1 MLFMSISSDSLV
13 VGAIDTEDLAFS
25 KGDIPSGSDDFVIDQ
40 LLEHFVAEV
49 RAESPDHWIVWPS
62 ETGG

>member
-1 MLFMSISSDSLV
+1 MSISSDSIAV
-13 VGAIDTEDLAFS
+13 AAIDSEEFAFS
-25 KGDIPSGSDDFVIDQ
+25 KGDLPLSSDEVVIDQ